1 MLGPTARNRCGR
13 FVAERALKKPVSQQR
28 NSALLKHT
36 FGTVMWWPSN
46 ATLRKEIES
55 LVKNRQKIVVGVAA
69 VAVVLA
75 GGGGI
80 AAVHSFATS
89 PQTPTVQGPEDDVPG
104 HPDLPEPGDH
114 PDGPGQ

>member
-1 MLGPTARNRCGR
+1 
-13 FVAERALKKPVSQQR
+13 V
-28 NSALLKHT
+28 KH
-36 FGTVMWWPSN
+36 
-46 ATLRKEIES
+46 
-55 LVKNRQKIVVGVAA
+55 RQKIIVGVAA

-80 AAVHSFATS
+80 AAGHWFAES
-89 PQTPTVQGPEDDVPG
+89 PQAPSVQGPEDDVPG